1 MKTTDILIITFFII
15 ESIIISYFI
24 YIYLKNEKLNKLQRE
39 AELQKLQTVILDK
52 IADNHTQQENKINE
66 VTKKILESFEE
77 LSKNV
82 KLSQEQAN
90 SKVDLGFEQLQK
102 ENINIQNDM
111 SNKIADIKISFKE
124 YSNSVETTLTKFIDD
139 NKKIKI
145 EASKL
150 KEEMQNDLKEIL
162 MEIKAPLDL
171 D

>member
-39 AELQKLQTVILDK
+39 AELQKLQIVILDK
-52 IADNHTQQENKINE
+52 ISDNHTQQENKINDL
-66 VTKKILESFEE
+66 TKKILESFEE

-82 KLSQEQAN
+82 KLSQEQSN

-102 ENINIQNDM
+102 ENINIQNDV

>member
-52 IADNHTQQENKINE
+52 IADNHTQQENKINDT
-66 VTKKILESFEE
+66 TKKIIESFEE
-77 LSKNV
+77 ISKNV

-102 ENINIQNDM
+102 ENINIQNDV

-139 NKKIKI
+139 NKKMKI

>member
-52 IADNHTQQENKINE
+52 IADNYTQQENKINDT
-66 VTKKILESFEE
+66 TKKIIESFEE

-102 ENINIQNDM
+102 ENINIQNDV

>member
-15 ESIIISYFI
+15 ESIIISYYT
-24 YIYLKNEKLNKLQRE
+24 YIYLKNEKQNKRQRE

-52 IADNHTQQENKINE
+52 IADNHTQQENKINDI
-66 VTKKILESFEE
+66 TKKILESFEE

-102 ENINIQNDM
+102 ENINIQNDV

-124 YSNSVETTLTKFIDD
+124 YSNSVDITLTKFIDD

-150 KEEMQNDLKEIL
+150 KEDMQNDLKEIL

>member
-52 IADNHTQQENKINE
+52 IADNYTQQENKINDT
-66 VTKKILESFEE
+66 TKKIIESFEE
-77 LSKNV
+77 ISKNV

-102 ENINIQNDM
+102 ENINIQNDV

>member
-52 IADNHTQQENKINE
+52 IADNYTQQENKINDT
-66 VTKKILESFEE
+66 TKKIIESFEE
-77 LSKNV
+77 ISKNV

-102 ENINIQNDM
+102 ENINIQNDV

-139 NKKIKI
+139 NKKMKI

>member
-1 MKTTDILIITFFII
+1 MKTTEILIITFFII
-15 ESIIISYFI
+15 ESILISYFI
-24 YIYLKNEKLNKLQRE
+24 YIYLKNEKFNKLQRE

-52 IADNHTQQENKINE
+52 IAENHTQLDNKINDI
-66 VTKKILESFEE
+66 TKKILESFEE

-102 ENINIQNDM
+102 ENINIQNDV
-111 SNKIADIKISFKE
+111 NYKIADIKTSFKE

-150 KEEMQNDLKEIL
+150 KEEMQKDLKEIL

>member
-52 IADNHTQQENKINE
+52 IADSHTQLDNKINDI
-66 VTKKILESFEE
+66 TKKILESFEE

-102 ENINIQNDM
+102 ENINIQNDVN
-111 SNKIADIKISFKE
+111 NKIADIKTSFKE
-124 YSNSVETTLTKFIDD
+124 YSNNVETTMTQFVDD

-145 EASKL
+145 ESSKL
-150 KEEMQNDLKEIL
+150 KEEMQKDLKEIL

>member
-1 MKTTDILIITFFII
+1 MKTTAILIITFFII

-52 IADNHTQQENKINE
+52 IADNHTQQENKINDI
-66 VTKKILESFEE
+66 TKKILESFEE

-102 ENINIQNDM
+102 ENINIQNDV

>member
-24 YIYLKNEKLNKLQRE
+24 HIYLKNEKLNKLQRE
-39 AELQKLQTVILDK
+39 LELQKLQTVILDK
-52 IADNHTQQENKINE
+52 IADNHTQLDNKINDITE
-66 VTKKILESFEE
+66 KILESFEE

-82 KLSQEQAN
+82 RLSQEQAN
-90 SKVDLGFEQLQK
+90 SKVDLGFDQLQK
-102 ENINIQNDM
+102 ENINIQNDVN
-111 SNKIADIKISFKE
+111 NKIADIKTSFKE
-124 YSNSVETTLTKFIDD
+124 YSNSLETTITKFVDD

-150 KEEMQNDLKEIL
+150 KEEMQKDLKEIL

>member
-1 MKTTDILIITFFII
+1 MKTTEILIITFFII

-52 IADNHTQQENKINE
+52 IADNHTQLDNKINDI
-66 VTKKILESFEE
+66 TKKIVESFEE

-102 ENINIQNDM
+102 ENINIQNDVN
-111 SNKIADIKISFKE
+111 NKIADIKTSFKE
-124 YSNSVETTLTKFIDD
+124 YSNSVETTLTKFVDD

-150 KEEMQNDLKEIL
+150 KEEMQKDLKEIL

>member
-52 IADNHTQQENKINE
+52 IADNHTQQDNKINDI
-66 VTKKILESFEE
+66 TKKILESFEE
-77 LSKNV
+77 FSKNV

-102 ENINIQNDM
+102 ENINIQNEVN
-111 SNKIADIKISFKE
+111 NKIADIKTSFKE
-124 YSNSVETTLTKFIDD
+124 YSNNVETTLTKFVDD

-150 KEEMQNDLKEIL
+150 KEEMQKDLKEIL

>member
-52 IADNHTQQENKINE
+52 IADNHTQQENKINDI
-66 VTKKILESFEE
+66 TKKILESFEE

-102 ENINIQNDM
+102 ENINIQNDV

-145 EASKL
+145 ETSKL

>member
-1 MKTTDILIITFFII
+1 MKTTEILIITFFII

-24 YIYLKNEKLNKLQRE
+24 HIYLKNEKLNKLQRE
-39 AELQKLQTVILDK
+39 LELQKLQTVILDK
-52 IADNHTQQENKINE
+52 IADNHTQLDNKINDITE
-66 VTKKILESFEE
+66 KILESFEE

-82 KLSQEQAN
+82 RLSQEQAN
-90 SKVDLGFEQLQK
+90 SKVDLGFDQLQK
-102 ENINIQNDM
+102 ENINIQNDVN
-111 SNKIADIKISFKE
+111 NKIADIKTSFKE
-124 YSNSVETTLTKFIDD
+124 YSNSLETTITKFVDD

-150 KEEMQNDLKEIL
+150 KEEMQKDLKEIL